1 MKTDNTKRIKV
12 GRLKMTIARQINRKC
27 ADIYLT
33 SNYLK
38 HIERRHKTELE
49 KLGLS
54 AIDFVIA
61 VVKGYNQIA
70 KAQEI
75 QYYL

>member
-1 MKTDNTKRIKV
+1 MKTNNTQIKV
-12 GRLKMTIARQINRKC
+12 GRLKMTVARQINRKC

-54 AIDFVIA
+54 AIDFVFA
-61 VVKGYNQIA
+61 VVKGIIRYE
-70 KAQEI
+70 KGLEI
-75 QYYL
+75 LFC

>member
-1 MKTDNTKRIKV
+1 MKNDYGQIKV

-38 HIERRHKTELE
+38 HI
-49 KLGLS
+49 
-54 AIDFVIA
+54 
-61 VVKGYNQIA
+61 
-70 KAQEI
+70 
-75 QYYL
+75 